1 MIIPNKYGKNLT
13 PRYCCQYLGAL
24 FIYKLLVDTLF
35 KAEKYLLHVLVKH
48 IAAVNNIDGGFN

>member
-1 MIIPNKYGKNLT
+1 MIILNKYGKNLT
-13 PRYCCQYLGAL
+13 PRYCYRYLGAL

-35 KAEKYLLHVLVKH
+35 KAKKNLLHVLVKH

>member
-1 MIIPNKYGKNLT
+1 MIILNKYGKNLT

-48 IAAVNNIDGGFN
+48 IAAVNNID